1 MKVHNICLIL
11 HNEILGQ
18 IPGEKNS
25 TNWQKQ
31 HNNGLK
37 RNVTLTEIL
46 LSLTSGVFNF

>member
-1 MKVHNICLIL
+1 MFNFAQW
-11 HNEILGQ
+11 NLGPDR

-25 TNWQKQ
+25 TNLQKQ